1 MRHTSFTV
9 LQIVALLST
18 LVFFMVFSVQR
29 TTFVQASPGTV
40 VKVEPSTSYSDIGET
55 FTINITVAD
64 VQNLYG
70 IEVILYW
77 NASVLHAMSVDTRLG
92 VESHPDGVLHEP
104 PSIFVAENNVT
115 QKQGKYVLT
124 ATSVAPAPSFSGSG
138 NIVRITFNVTSF
150 ADSEL
155 NLETKLYDY
164 PPPDREPPISL
175 PIEHITI
182 DGSFRIIPEFPNLSF
197 LLLLMAISLCAI
209 ILLKRRQQR
218 RRLKNIR
225 IVHTRIKSISARQG
239 LLDARVGST

>member
-1 MRHTSFTV
+1 MRRTGFTA

-18 LVFFMVFSVQR
+18 LVFLMAFSIQR

-40 VKVEPSTSYSDIGET
+40 VRVEPSPSYSDIGET
-55 FTINITVAD
+55 FTINITVVD

-70 IEVILYW
+70 IEVTLYW
-77 NASVLHAMSVDTRLG
+77 NASVLYAVSVDTRLG

-138 NIVRITFNVTSF
+138 NIVRITFNATSF

-155 NLETKLYDY
+155 NLETELYDY
-164 PPPDREPPISL
+164 PPPDREPRISL
-175 PIEHITI
+175 PIEHTTI
-182 DGSFRIIPEFPNLSF
+182 DGSFRIIPEFPNLSI
-197 LLLLMAISLCAI
+197 LLLFMTISLCVI
-209 ILLKRRQQR
+209 ILLKRSIQK
-218 RRLKNIR
+218 RRLKIR
-225 IVHTRIKSISARQG
+225 TVHTRKIY
-239 LLDARVGST
+239 